1 MMMMIDIRSP
11 LVVAPSYHLAATVAQ
26 VRFDG
31 RDVSEDDA
39 DHCGSGTL
47 PSPVAPKMSV
57 VEVISQHS
65 CAINGALEQS
75 IVETAGCELLP
86 NRLQVL
92 TVSECFD
99 KLLNC

>member
-31 RDVSEDDA
+31 WDVSEDDA

-57 VEVISQHS
+57 VEIVSQHS